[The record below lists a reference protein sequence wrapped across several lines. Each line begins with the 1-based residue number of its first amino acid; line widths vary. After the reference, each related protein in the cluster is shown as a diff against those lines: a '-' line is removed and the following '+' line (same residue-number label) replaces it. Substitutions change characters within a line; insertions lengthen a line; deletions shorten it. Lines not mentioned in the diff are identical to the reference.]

1 MKPSRD
7 DITGRVRTQTY
18 HEIVRVALRILNEP
32 GDLRQAIQCVLAA
45 LKERLGID
53 AVGLR
58 MQDGE
63 DFPYLC
69 QIGFPEDFR
78 LAQNTL
84 LERDPDGE
92 VCRDR
97 NGKPCLECTCGL
109 VISGKTDSSSLSFTR
124 GGSFW
129 TNDSRGLLDLPC
141 DQDPRYHPRDQCV
154 HHGYASMALVPIRT
168 KDQIVGLLQLNNRSP
183 GYFSPAAI
191 EQLEGIATHIGQALM
206 RKQAEEQVSKLLE
219 ESTQARLAL
228 LGIIEDETRVKT
240 ELQTTNRNLEETTQR
255 ANQLA
260 LRAELANIAKSE
272 FLANMSHEIRTPM
285 NGVIGMIGL
294 LLDTELNDEQRNY
307 AEIAHASGEA
317 MLSLINDILDFSK
330 IEAKK
335 LDLETLD
342 FDLSCLLED
351 FTSTLAFVA
360 HEKGLELLCRVD
372 LEVPELL
379 RGDPGRLRQIL
390 ANLTDNAIKFT
401 PAGEVE
407 VRVALLEET
416 NQDVLLRFSVRDTG
430 LGIPANKIDLLFGKF
445 CQVDT
450 STTRQFGGTGLGL
463 AISKHL
469 AELMGG
475 TIGVTSTTG
484 EGSEFWFTARLG
496 RQAQATPAATPAG
509 AHLRNVRVLIVDDN
523 ATQRNILTTR
533 LAFWGMRPVEAPD
546 GASALQTLYQAL
558 DEADPFRIILI
569 DMQMPGMDGTTLGR
583 VIHADARLAD
593 IQMVLLTSVGTSNH
607 ARHVNE
613 NGFAACMTKPIWHQE
628 LQTILSLV
636 LEEPD
641 TSVPKP
647 RPCVANHTAR
657 ETLNSF
663 QDRKWRVLLAEDNIT
678 NQQVAL
684 NILKKL
690 GLRAD
695 AVANG
700 TETLTALE
708 SIPYD
713 LVIMDVQMPE
723 MDGFEAS
730 RRIRNPQSAVLN
742 HRIPIIAMTANAMQ
756 GDRDNCLE
764 AGMDDYVSKPVSP
777 HSLAEVLQKW
787 LPKEQPEDGPER
799 ASSGAAVHDR
809 EQ

>member
-1 MKPSRD
+1 MNSSLD
-7 DITGRVRTQTY
+7 DISGRKQAEIYQEFVRA
-18 HEIVRVALRILNEP
+18 ALQILNEP
-32 GDLRQAIQCVLAA
+32 GDLSHAIRCVLAA
-45 LKERLGID
+45 LKERIGID

-69 QIGFPEDFR
+69 QLGLPEGF
-78 LAQNTL
+78 LATQNTL
-84 LERDPDGE
+84 LERDPDGG
-92 VCRDR
+92 VCRDC
-97 NGKPCLECTCGL
+97 NGKPCLACFCGL
-109 VISGKTDSSSLSFTR
+109 VITGRTDSSSLLFTR

-129 TNDSRGLLDLPC
+129 TNDSFALLDLPS
-141 DQDPRYHPRDQCV
+141 DLDPRYHPRNQCV
-154 HHGYASMALVPIRT
+154 HHGYASVALVPIRT
-168 KDQIVGLLQLNNRSP
+168 KDQIVGLLQLNDRRP
-183 GYFSPAAI
+183 DCFSPAAI
-191 EQLEGIATHIGQALM
+191 EQLEGIAAHIGQALM
-206 RKQAEEQVSKLLE
+206 RKQAEEQVRRLLE
-219 ESTQARLAL
+219 ESNQARLSL
-228 LGIIEDETRVKT
+228 LGIIEDEARVKE

-294 LLDTELNDEQRNY
+294 LLDTELSDEQRSY

-342 FDLSCLLED
+342 FDLSGLLED
-351 FTSTLAFVA
+351 FTASLAFVA
-360 HEKGLELLCRVD
+360 HEKGLELLFRVD

-401 PAGEVE
+401 PVGEVE
-407 VRVALLEET
+407 VRVAMVEET
-416 NQDVLLRFSVRDTG
+416 DGDVLLRFSVRDTG
-430 LGIPANKIDLLFGKF
+430 LGVPENKIDLLFDKF
-445 CQVDT
+445 SQLDA

-475 TIGVTSTTG
+475 TIGVTSVMG
-484 EGSEFWFTARLG
+484 QGSEFWFTARLG
-496 RQAQATPAATPAG
+496 RQAQRTPADSPAC
-509 AHLRNVRVLIVDDN
+509 AHLRDVRVLIVDDN
-523 ATQRNILTTR
+523 ATHREILTTR
-533 LAFWGMRPVEAPD
+533 LTSWGMRPAGAPN
-546 GASALQTLYQAL
+546 GATALQSLYQAR
-558 DEADPFRIILI
+558 DGADPFHIILI
-569 DMQMPGMDGTTLGR
+569 DMQMPGMDGVTLGR
-583 VIHADARLAD
+583 VIQADARLPD
-593 IQMVLLTSVGTSNH
+593 IQMVLLTSVG
-607 ARHVNE
+607 AADQAQHVKE
-613 NGFAACMTKPIWHQE
+613 IGFAGCVTKPIWHQE
-628 LQTILSLV
+628 LKVILSRV
-636 LEEPD
+636 LEKLD
-641 TSVPKP
+641 TSQPVP
-647 RPCVANHTAR
+647 RSSATNHTPR
-657 ETLNSF
+657 ETLSPF

-700 TETLTALE
+700 EETLKALE
-708 SIPYD
+708 TIPYD

-730 RRIRNPQSAVLN
+730 RHIRNRQSAVLN
-742 HRIPIIAMTANAMQ
+742 HQIPIIAMTANAMQ
-756 GDRDNCLE
+756 GDRDKCLE

-777 HSLAEVLQKW
+777 QSLAEVLRKW
-787 LPKEQPEDGPER
+787 LPKEHPDEGPEQAHSGT
-799 ASSGAAVHDR
+799 ASMTR
-809 EQ
+809 EP